1 MLTFRIKDESS
12 KSSENPSYRRLPF
25 MAKLALFSSVF
36 FLSGVKWGFLRLW
49 GQNFKGVILG
59 LYIGAVCIV
68 SMGGYYV
75 HRGGFRIRSIIGR
88 F

>member
-1 MLTFRIKDESS
+1 MLKFRIKDQSL

-36 FLSGVKWGFLRLW
+36 FLSGVKWGFGRLW

-59 LYIGAVCIV
+59 LYIWVFVLLEWVVIMSIV
-68 SMGGYYV
+68 VDFEFGP
-75 HRGGFRIRSIIGR
+75 
-88 F
+88 